1 VIFRGQPTF
10 DIRVGATF
18 SWDGSLCT
26 VIEMAGNA
34 IVVQDANRR
43 LRRLHYAELLRPP
56 ADGGRARFPR
66 DPDAG
71 LVDPLALIWTQLS
84 PADQEAVHQRAEHV
98 REVLTG
104 YKSGNAAYPRPGEP
118 RPEYAPDTGKMA
130 RYRAKAEELG
140 VSERT
145 ISNWIARY
153 LEADELGLMDTR
165 RVKPTRGLGN
175 LDPRW
180 VDMVR
185 TIQAEQEAEPRVPSK
200 VIMRRVEARLE
211 REYGPGVVKIP
222 SKSLR
227 YRAFRDL
234 DWGRNTFSG
243 STKAKR
249 SNANKPQGT
258 FGNLAPTRPGEYV
271 LMDTTPLDV
280 FGFDPVTGEW
290 MNSELTVAMDLYD
303 RAIVGMRLTP
313 TARAM
318 DVAGV
323 LLEAMRP
330 FDLPETWGPAASWPY
345 TGVPETLIVREDH
358 IEVARFLRA
367 NLPETI
373 VVDHGKIYL
382 SEHVMSVCSRL
393 GISVQPAR
401 LYMPTDKA
409 AVERFFRTIKELL
422 AQLPGY
428 KGEDLSARGRNPE
441 DDAVFTVSQLEEII
455 REWIATVYHV
465 RPHSELADPRLPGM
479 EMSPQQRYEQG
490 LATAGRLRLP
500 QDRNVVL
507 EMLPVV
513 RRTIQRYGIE
523 NWTLR
528 YKDDDGVLRKYRNRS
543 QSLYNEGR
551 DWPFFV
557 NHDDVRYIYFRDPED
572 STWHTLSWER
582 LKEFNAPFGIDAL
595 EYAKKLAATNPD
607 IPDTEA
613 ALTALLAR
621 WGAGQDLT
629 PQERRASA
637 RHVAAHRH
645 ETETATVTSIRMTQ
659 ELIARNRPAP
669 PLPSEELAGPPI
681 SQSPST
687 PPLGGDDD
695 VDEEL
700 DPTEFEPDP
709 DYYATALGDL

>member
-1 VIFRGQPTF
+1 MLSDEPTF
-10 DIRVGATF
+10 DIRVGASF

-26 VIEMAGNA
+26 VVEIAGNA
-34 IVVQDANRR
+34 IVIQDINRR

-56 ADGGRARFPR
+56 SDGGRARFPR
-66 DPDAG
+66 DPGGAAI
-71 LVDPLALIWTQLS
+71 DPLALIWTQLS
-84 PADQEAVHQRAEHV
+84 AAEQEDVHQRADHV

-104 YKSGNAAYPRPGEP
+104 YKSGSAAHARPGEP
-118 RPEYAPDTGKMA
+118 RDEYSPDSGKMS
-130 RYRAKAEELG
+130 RYRAKAAEVG

-145 ISNWIARY
+145 ISNWVARY
-153 LEADELGLMDTR
+153 LEADELGLMDNR

-185 TIQAEQEAEPRVPSK
+185 TIQAEQITEPRVARK
-200 VIMRRVEARLE
+200 VIMRRVAARLE
-211 REYGPGVVKIP
+211 REYGVGVVKIP
-222 SKSLR
+222 SKSVR

-234 DWGRNTFSG
+234 DWGRNTFDG

-249 SNANKPQGT
+249 SNANKPQSA
-258 FGNLAPTRPGEYV
+258 FGRFAPTRPGEYV

-280 FGFDPVTGEW
+280 FGFDPVSGDW
-290 MNSELTVAMDLYD
+290 VNSELTVAMDLYD

-330 FDLPETWGPAASWPY
+330 FEIPESWGRTASWPY
-345 TGVPETLIVREDH
+345 SGVPDTLIVREDH
-358 IEVARFLRA
+358 IQVARFIRA

-373 VVDHGKIYL
+373 VVDHGKIYR
-382 SEHVMSVCSRL
+382 SEHVLSVCSRL

-409 AVERFFRTIKELL
+409 AVERFFRTVKELL
-422 AQLPGY
+422 SQLPGF
-428 KGEDLSARGRNPE
+428 KGEDLLARGLDAE
-441 DDAVFTVSQLEEII
+441 SDAVYTISQLEEII

-465 RPHSELADPRLPGM
+465 RPHSELADPLLPGL

-490 LATAGRLRLP
+490 VATAGHLRLP
-500 QDRNVVL
+500 QDRNIVL

-513 RRTIQRYGIE
+513 HRTIQRYGIE

-543 QSLYNEGR
+543 QSLYNQGR

-557 NHDDVRYIYFRDPED
+557 NPDDVRYIYFHDPED

-582 LKEFNAPFGIDAL
+582 VKEVNTPFGIDAL
-595 EYAKKLAATNPD
+595 EYAKKLAASNPQ

-621 WGAGQDLT
+621 WGSGQHLT

-637 RHVAAHRH
+637 RQVAAHRH
-645 ETETATVTSIRMTQ
+645 ETEAAAMTSIRLTQ
-659 ELIARNRPAP
+659 ELIARSSPGVT
-669 PLPSEELAGPPI
+669 LPSEELAGPRAV
-681 SQSPST
+681 SLSSPA
-687 PPLGGDDD
+687 PLGGDDD
-695 VDEEL
+695 VDDEL
-700 DPTEFEPDP
+700 DPTEYDPDP
-709 DYYATALGDL
+709 EFYATALEDL

>member
-1 VIFRGQPTF
+1 MIPEEPTF
-10 DIRVGATF
+10 DIRVGASF

-34 IVVQDANRR
+34 VVVQDSNRR

-56 ADGGRARFPR
+56 VEGGRARFPH
-66 DPDAG
+66 DPDVG
-71 LVDPLALIWTQLS
+71 PVDPLALIWTQLS
-84 PADQEAVHQRAEHV
+84 PAEREIVHQRAEHV

-104 YKSGNAAYPRPGEP
+104 YKSGNDAYPRPGEP
-118 RPEYAPDTGKMA
+118 RPEYAPGSAKMD
-130 RYRAKAEELG
+130 RYRAKATELG
-140 VSERT
+140 VSVRT
-145 ISNWIARY
+145 ISNWVARY
-153 LEADELGLMDTR
+153 VEAGELGLMDAR
-165 RVKPTRGLGN
+165 RIKSGQGLGN

-180 VDMVR
+180 VDMAR
-185 TIQAEQEAEPRVPSK
+185 TVLAEQTQESRVPGK
-200 VIMRRVEARLE
+200 VLMTRVAARLE
-211 REYGPGVVKIP
+211 REYGPGVVRIP
-222 SKSLR
+222 SESVR
-227 YRAFRDL
+227 YRAFNDL
-234 DWGRNTFSG
+234 DWGRNVLSG
-243 STKAKR
+243 STKSKR

-258 FGNLAPTRPGEYV
+258 FGQLKPTRPGEYI

-280 FGFDPVTGEW
+280 FGFDPVTGHW
-290 MNSELTVAMDLYD
+290 VNSELTVAMDLYD

-330 FDLPETWGPAASWPY
+330 FDLPETWGTAASWPY
-345 TGVPETLIVREDH
+345 AGVPSTLIVREDR
-358 IEVARFLRA
+358 INVARFLRA

-382 SEHVMSVCSRL
+382 SEHVLSVCSRL

-401 LYMPTDKA
+401 VYMPTDKA

-428 KGEDLSARGRNPE
+428 KGEDQSARGRNPE
-441 DDAVFTVSQLEEII
+441 GDAVFTVSQLEEII

-479 EMSPQQRYEQG
+479 LMSPQQRYEQG
-490 LATAGRLRLP
+490 IAIAGHLRLP
-500 QDRNVVL
+500 QDRNIVL

-528 YKDDDGVLRKYRNRS
+528 YKDTDGVLRKYRNQS

-551 DWPFFV
+551 SWPFFV
-557 NHDDVRYIYFRDPED
+557 NPDDVRYIYFRDPED
-572 STWHTLSWER
+572 GTWHTLTWER
-582 LKEFNAPFGIDAL
+582 LDEFHAPFGIDAL
-595 EYAKKLAATNPD
+595 EHAKKLAASDPE
-607 IPDTEA
+607 IPDTES
-613 ALTALLAR
+613 ALSALLAR

-629 PQERRASA
+629 PHERRAAA
-637 RHVAAHRH
+637 RQVAAHRH
-645 ETETATVTSIRMTQ
+645 ETESATMTSIRMTQ
-659 ELIARNRPAP
+659 ELIARNRPTP
-669 PLPSEELAGPPI
+669 VLPSAELAGPPV
-681 SQSPST
+681 SFSEFL
-687 PPLGGDDD
+687 PPVGGDDD
-695 VDEEL
+695 LDAEL
-700 DPTEFEPDP
+700 DATEFETGP
-709 DYYATALGDL
+709 DYYATALEDL

>member
-1 VIFRGQPTF
+1 MVSGEPTF
-10 DIRVGATF
+10 DIRVGASF

-34 IVVQDANRR
+34 IVIQDSNRR
-43 LRRLHYAELLRPP
+43 LRRLHYAELLRPT
-56 ADGGRARFPR
+56 ANGGRARFPR
-66 DPDAG
+66 DPDVG
-71 LVDPLALIWTQLS
+71 PMDPPALIWTQLS
-84 PADQEAVHQRAEHV
+84 AADQEAVHQRAEHV

-118 RPEYAPDTGKMA
+118 RPEYAPDKGKMA
-130 RYRAKAEELG
+130 RYRAKATELG

-145 ISNWIARY
+145 ISNWVARY
-153 LEADELGLMDTR
+153 LESDELGLVDSR
-165 RVKPTRGLGN
+165 RVKPTSGLGN
-175 LDPRW
+175 LDSRW

-185 TIQAEQEAEPRVPSK
+185 TIQAEQVGEPRVPRK
-200 VIMRRVEARLE
+200 VVMRRVAARLD
-211 REYGPGVVKIP
+211 REYGAGVVKVP

-234 DWGRNTFSG
+234 DWGRNTFDG

-258 FGNLAPTRPGEYV
+258 FGNLTPTRPGEYV

-280 FGFDPVTGEW
+280 FGFDPVSGDW
-290 MNSELTVAMDLYD
+290 VNSELTVAMDLYD

-330 FDLPETWGPAASWPY
+330 FDIPETWGSAASWPY
-345 TGVPETLIVREDH
+345 AGIPDTLIVSEEH
-358 IEVARFLRA
+358 IKVARFIRA
-367 NLPETI
+367 NVPETI

-382 SEHVMSVCSRL
+382 SEHVMSVCSRM

-428 KGEDLSARGRNPE
+428 KGEDQSARGRDPE
-441 DDAVFTVSQLEEII
+441 DDAVFTISQLEEII

-490 LATAGRLRLP
+490 IAAAGHLRLP
-500 QDRNVVL
+500 QDRNIVL

-513 RRTIQRYGIE
+513 HRTIQRYGIE

-557 NHDDVRYIYFRDPED
+557 NPDDVRYIYFHDPED
-572 STWHTLSWER
+572 RTWHTLSWER
-582 LKEFNAPFGIDAL
+582 LKEVNAPFGIDAL
-595 EYAKKLAATNPD
+595 EHAKKLAASNPE

-613 ALTALLAR
+613 ALTALLER
-621 WGAGQDLT
+621 WGAGQHLT

-637 RHVAAHRH
+637 RQVAAHRH
-645 ETETATVTSIRMTQ
+645 ETETATMTSIRMTQ
-659 ELIARNRPAP
+659 ELIARSRPTP

-681 SQSPST
+681 SASSSPS
-687 PPLGGDDD
+687 PLGGDDD
-695 VDEEL
+695 VDDEL

-709 DYYATALGDL
+709 EYYATALGDL